1 MGYFKEFQ
9 LRRGYILF
17 LLRKRSKKFLSHNNG
32 FGLSETILSLLLLSF
47 ITTYALYFVSLRQS
61 NLYKANL
68 NNAIN
73 DEIRRDIEKL
83 KSELW
88 YQHYNAAKAGTSA
101 SYSTSDIKYLRYCR
115 DVLNTFSELP
125 SWRNRIWVPG
135 SNTNSYSGQK
145 RNKIF
150 SGAKV
155 KIERKIFS
163 KRPFKNIGSD
173 SSFDKSI
180 AEITYEVS
188 TNNETVQWT
197 SIQLTSEAHSWC
209 PPYSR

>member
-1 MGYFKEFQ
+1 MFNS
-9 LRRGYILF
+9 
-17 LLRKRSKKFLSHNNG
+17 LRKTIKKVISDNDG

-61 NLYKANL
+61 NLHRANL

-88 YQHYNAAKAGTSA
+88 YQHFNAAKAGSSA
-101 SYSTSDIKYLRYCR
+101 SYSTSDTKYIRYCR

-125 SWRNRIWVPG
+125 SWRNKVWTPG
-135 SNTNSYSGQK
+135 SNKNSYSGQK

-150 SGAKV
+150 SGGNV
-155 KIERKIFS
+155 RIERKITS
-163 KRPFKNIGSD
+163 KRPFKNIGND
-173 SSFDKSI
+173 TSFDKSI
-180 AEITYEVS
+180 AEITYDVT
-188 TNNETVQWT
+188 TNNKTVQWT
-197 SIQLTSEAHSWC
+197 SIKLSSEAHSWC
-209 PPYSR
+209 PPYSM